1 MPGETPFDTEARVI
15 DQARAAT
22 GEITA
27 TATCACGRE
36 IHVTVALPARDIEAA
51 VKRVLLGMQ
60 RDAMQWAAHRAPIR
74 R

>member
-1 MPGETPFDTEARVI
+1 MSGETPFEIEARAI
-15 DQARAAT
+15 DEART
-22 GEITA
+22 RHGEISA

-60 RDAMQWAAHRAPIR
+60 RDATQWAARSAPIR